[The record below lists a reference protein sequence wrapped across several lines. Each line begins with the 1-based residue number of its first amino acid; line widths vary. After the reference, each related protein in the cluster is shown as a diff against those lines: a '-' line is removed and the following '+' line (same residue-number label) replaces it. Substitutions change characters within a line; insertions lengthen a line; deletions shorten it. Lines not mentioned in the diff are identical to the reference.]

1 MKLCEA
7 CCLKVDSK
15 NTRRLNGDEYEHAFK
30 FIGMTCVQLVCKN
43 CYVKFY
49 KVNNFEKDLLE
60 KKEKLETT
68 RRTISQQILELPG
81 VKRCI
86 SSITGITIKQESG
99 EDVSTSPRKQC
110 ISKVDVFKSGTDNKS
125 TQTTPNMEWCKEK
138 DVHGRALRQNKK
150 YPENTGIKYLSQSK
164 FKPGFRYYLKKRIP
178 QQTLRQILMKET
190 RKSLKSLA
198 RNKKIPWSSGLSLD
212 VLRRMSFMDII
223 ELFKEEVPFLYDMIV
238 ASLTPFLRS
247 YEEICISK
255 IQSVLGFIFS
265 IIAFRAYPLKST
277 LVQKMNSIQMW
288 RAGCKRSL
296 LTDFSRLGIC
306 VVEKR
311 LQETLN
317 SLKETFDEETKQWMR
332 EVQVFVYGHKETPSS
347 PSQPAVDKLWESVND
362 VSKDQEEDLD
372 EDSEW
377 EDAED
382 DSEEEAEETDDHA
395 VVKPIVGKK
404 VHNTVQCKGDMMEY
418 QDVNEDSLAL
428 QPEADRTEGVV
439 VSREVQNITCEVEE
453 TAPEDSDAAK
463 KYPSGYTLCVENIG
477 KTTLLRNM
485 TRDLENKNPKVAAAY
500 AVKNRIPTTDLDDTD
515 VRMAKDIDLDTF
527 ILSDD
532 EQMLIRDRLVNMV
545 SRIIKRYITAAQN
558 VQIEDHYTHK
568 FEKESSNK
576 SEMCNLGVMEGSPTS
591 MPEVLKM
598 IEKLHDYVPT
608 DGTKLHKL
616 ITLGDTSFGKYHV
629 EAQQARANSGT
640 PLTRLAGL
648 EPFPQEFDK
657 RMLLIQDIMDQYY
670 YCKSSMAKGT
680 LAQLRNLLNLKA
692 VSRNVPD
699 MFNHVADFLKFVTEC
714 YVIAF
719 AMKIL
724 CIEDFDD
731 VTVVTM
737 KDVIEASQLIVTQI
751 WCPIEVVDEESAQ
764 SDTYCFCQQTITDED
779 DDEPMIEC
787 EGIDCQNGKW
797 FHFACVNLSAEE
809 IPEGSW
815 YCSHSCE
822 QGLSSCCWCKRN
834 KDEAMVEC
842 SNSDCPNGSSFHASC
857 VGLTDDELPIVGEP
871 WYCTKECMEHKK
883 RAKRTIIGDKDLK
896 YAYTQRITWAGLNDL
911 IRRDAILHNDGPMM
925 ILYWK
930 ADLAHFYANNHRNHL
945 LMGHRLIASVN
956 GWVSER
962 LRTDLVWNRTLNLTG
977 GIGCN
982 DEAGRVK
989 TILDQEFKDSLC
1001 SCCSKVTTDTSLSYG
1016 SLPMGIGKELQKL
1029 YAFTPETSVPEP
1041 PMRKAS
1047 VDRTDDMRT
1056 IVGLIRKEKLTEI
1069 VPGRAHKTFQRLSK
1083 NKISKTNFLK
1093 GMKDL
1098 SKRLDRYRAVTAVWN
1113 H

>member
-138 DVHGRALRQNKK
+138 DVHGRALRQ
-150 YPENTGIKYLSQSK
+150 
-164 FKPGFRYYLKKRIP
+164 
-178 QQTLRQILMKET
+178 
-190 RKSLKSLA
+190 
-198 RNKKIPWSSGLSLD
+198 
-212 VLRRMSFMDII
+212 
-223 ELFKEEVPFLYDMIV
+223 
-238 ASLTPFLRS
+238 
-247 YEEICISK
+247 
-255 IQSVLGFIFS
+255 
-265 IIAFRAYPLKST
+265 
-277 LVQKMNSIQMW
+277 
-288 RAGCKRSL
+288 L

-463 KYPSGYTLCVENIG
+463 KYPS
-477 KTTLLRNM
+477 
-485 TRDLENKNPKVAAAY
+485 AY

-576 SEMCNLGVMEGSPTS
+576 SSPTS

-751 WCPIEVVDEESAQ
+751 WCPIEVVDEEN
-764 SDTYCFCQQTITDED
+764 ED